1 MNARGGLFFLPI
13 WLQASQNIFLKV
25 LEWLHLNSSDR
36 CYWQCLT
43 LSTQV
48 NPAQY
53 IYKPPLNHQHI
64 PIVQIHHYFGIG
76 LWSHWVTH
84 ADLFIFHKIRLSIT
98 QVGQRCHSGD
108 VKLRVQA
115 SSKVSATVCMLL
127 NSDDTRQITM
137 IWVDEDVWLL

>member
-1 MNARGGLFFLPI
+1 MNARGGLFFLQI

-25 LEWLHLNSSDR
+25 WERLHLNSSDR

-43 LSTQV
+43 LSSESCTTYLQTSIEPSTYPHCSNPSLFWHWLVITLGDSRWLVYISQDPTV
-48 NPAQY
+48 NHTSRPA
-53 IYKPPLNHQHI
+53 
-64 PIVQIHHYFGIG
+64 
-76 LWSHWVTH
+76 
-84 ADLFIFHKIRLSIT
+84 LSLR
-98 QVGQRCHSGD
+98 RCQT
-108 VKLRVQA
+108 KLRVQA